1 MRAYCGGS
9 RVSDQQ
15 PWEEAL
21 RMDPAFLEKREVSKT
36 TMCAVRKDESCQE
49 GRWGAKTW

>member
-36 TMCAVRKDESCQE
+36 TMCAVRKDERTLS
-49 GRWGAKTW
+49 GGTMGG